1 MREIFIEHPSKPCR
15 WHNKMLTNTKVLEN
29 HSPLTLYTD
38 ISFTTSCESN
48 KKHNK
53 QQFEKSFKRGNL
65 VYSIYDKGSSIYQ
78 LMPGGGVLASVMCQ
92 QGKGWW
98 QVSADNLGI

>member
-1 MREIFIEHPSKPCR
+1 
-15 WHNKMLTNTKVLEN
+15 MLTNTKVLEN

-65 VYSIYDKGSSIYQ
+65 VYSILAVSPPRFQPAVGTKRASMTTGNIVSISIQYERY
-78 LMPGGGVLASVMCQ
+78 PRVSVGQ
-92 QGKGWW
+92 QG
-98 QVSADNLGI
+98 Q